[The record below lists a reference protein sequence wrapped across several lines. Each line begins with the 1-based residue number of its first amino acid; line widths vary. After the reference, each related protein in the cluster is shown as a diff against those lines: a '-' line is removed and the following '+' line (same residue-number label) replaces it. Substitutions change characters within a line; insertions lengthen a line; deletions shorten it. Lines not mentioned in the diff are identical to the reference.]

1 MKNEH
6 TEALPL
12 KALIIGVCLIPLNNA
27 WMTQME
33 MVWGGTYPSVIT
45 LLFNVVFSLFVLVWL
60 NFLLR
65 RYIPK
70 LALSRNDL
78 LVIYVMLAV
87 GCSLNGTDVMQ
98 TLVYIVGTGF
108 WYATPENEWAELFH
122 RFLPNWLTISDKN
135 ILQGF
140 FEGGGTFYRW
150 DVFRAWM
157 VPIVFWCGFTFA
169 LVWTMLCINVLIR
182 KQWIERERLTYPIIR
197 LPYEMAGEARFFQ
210 NRVIWMGF
218 AIAAGINLLNGLA
231 YLYPQIP
238 MIPVKRHDIYRY
250 FTERPWNAIS
260 GWTSISFYP
269 FAIGLGFLMPLDLSF
284 SCWFFY
290 LFWQFERSLGQS
302 SAGAVCRDFRIL
314 SISWLGRGLGYF
326 CSPSGQA
333 AAICAMWR

>member
-1 MKNEH
+1 MKNEPV
-6 TEALPL
+6 EALPL

-60 NFLLR
+60 NLLLR

-122 RFLPNWLTISDKN
+122 RFLPSWLTISDKN
-135 ILQGF
+135 TLQGF

-157 VPIVFWCGFTFA
+157 VPIAFWCGFTFA

-238 MIPVKRHDIYRY
+238 MIPVKQHGIYRY

-290 LFWQFERSLGQS
+290 LFWQFERVFGAIFGWRSL
-302 SAGAVCRDFRIL
+302 
-314 SISWLGRGLGYF
+314 
-326 CSPSGQA
+326 P
-333 AAICAMWR
+333 